1 MHQYNLDSLSALSA
15 IREQK
20 FLLISA
26 HNRELK
32 QLRWRRLQKTI
43 DLMIKTTALHV
54 HHTFSYIS
62 LTSTALLRLLI
73 CRFMEDVDIWW
84 RIFLP
89 IFELKNSTPG
99 KVACIW
105 HIEWVQIDVI
115 KFETMQIHF
124 LATFSLPSLS
134 LLLNP
139 LSPESDQHQISP
151 CNINALLNIVVMRIT
166 DIIKQDE
173 FAWYFIDFFPL
184 LL

>member
-1 MHQYNLDSLSALSA
+1 MQQYNLDSLPALSA

-54 HHTFSYIS
+54 HHTFKYIS
-62 LTSTALLRLLI
+62 LTSTALVRLLI

-84 RIFLP
+84 QIFLP
-89 IFELKNSTPG
+89 LFELKNSTPG
-99 KVACIW
+99 KVTCIW
-105 HIEWVQIDVI
+105 HIEWVQIDAI

-134 LLLNP
+134 LLLKVPND
-139 LSPESDQHQISP
+139 LSPLVTDKLHFSIMWVTVLP
-151 CNINALLNIVVMRIT
+151 CDKVSTIAMS
-166 DIIKQDE
+166 
-173 FAWYFIDFFPL
+173 W
-184 LL
+184 